1 MKRVRITINGKV
13 RGVFYRKSAQSRAT
27 ALGLAGWVKNL
38 EDGRVVAEVQGEP
51 YGVEQFVDW
60 CRSGPEHARVTEVDT
75 EIVPVRNEKGFR
87 ILY

>member
-13 RGVFYRKSAQSRAT
+13 QGVFYRKSAQSRAT
-27 ALGLAGWVKNL
+27 TLGLAGWVKNL